1 MRRKVRKRKNQ
12 TTIAVRADSAHDFER
27 RIGLLRPKA
36 AVLNS
41 VMDMVNNLPDAAVDP
56 FMRAIENGAR
66 NDHAGLAAAMTQVCQ
81 ILTSPGLAGSP
92 SMRAGER
99 PPVVGEIGR
108 PSDAGSPRPKSRG
121 GPQRKANHQ

>member
-12 TTIAVRADSAHDFER
+12 TTIAVRADAAHAFEQ

-41 VMDMVNNLPDAAVDP
+41 IMEMVNHLPELAVDP
-56 FMRAIENGAR
+56 FMRAIEYGAR
-66 NDHAGLAAAMTQVCQ
+66 NDHANLAVAMTQVCQ
-81 ILTSPGLAGSP
+81 ILTAAPAGSP

-99 PPVVGEIGR
+99 PPVIGEIGR

-121 GPQRKANHQ
+121 GRQRKANHQ